1 MHYIFLEKAFSRD
14 SDKIFYQ
21 YLSLRWK
28 GQFTKYMLS
37 IRSKHQQNMRI
48 FLATFW
54 LNHSVL
60 CHSVLWEREL
70 IYFIL
75 ALVFLF
81 CNHVLPLKLC
91 RKKCRNYNIIFFL
104 KYWHRYSTH
113 PVSFYRTKW
122 MPALSEQWSRLMQ
135 ALDHCR
141 VTLCLHWMIA
151 RNHAG
156 IGRLRRVAQCRHLSR
171 LIQALDD

>member
-1 MHYIFLEKAFSRD
+1 MVYITMKTRSNPLLKKLTAPKQNQEWKVLHQCIAYNMHYIFLEKAFSRD

-21 YLSLRWK
+21 YLSLRRK
-28 GQFTKYMLS
+28 GQFAKNMLS

-81 CNHVLPLKLC
+81 CNHVLPLKIC
-91 RKKCRNYNIIFFL
+91 RKKCRNYNIIFFWNIGIGIL
-104 KYWHRYSTH
+104 CIQCH
-113 PVSFYRTKW
+113 FIG
-122 MPALSEQWSRLMQ
+122 LNE
-135 ALDHCR
+135 
-141 VTLCLHWMIA
+141 CLHWV
-151 RNHAG
+151 NNE
-156 IGRLRRVAQCRHLSR
+156 VA
-171 LIQALDD
+171 